1 MSQPLEDLPEPDR
14 REGAPHPRETAQLLG
29 QEAAEA
35 QFLAAEA
42 SGRRH
47 HAWLISGPEG
57 IGKATMAWRIAR
69 YLIAAPAQ
77 EAGLFGDGPAPA
89 DSLDI
94 APDHPVARRMA
105 ALSEPGLFL
114 LRRPWDPDR
123 KRLRQD
129 ITVDAARGL
138 QKFFGLSAA
147 EGGHRVVIVD
157 TADELN
163 TNAANALLKLI
174 EEPPSRATLLLVCH
188 RPSALLPTIRSRCRL
203 LRCAPLA
210 PDALAGA
217 LAQAGAEL
225 PEDPATAARLATLS
239 GGSAG
244 LAWDLLMQDGLDLD
258 RAVGALFASLPGQ
271 DRRAALKL
279 AERLG
284 PVAKAAERR
293 LLYRLVAQEIATLAR
308 TGAGA
313 STLENAGENA
323 PNWHQTL
330 APGPGAARHWAE
342 IHQSLG
348 ARLAHAEAVN
358 LDPHSVILDMVRR
371 IDEVAARA
379 GRP

>member
-1 MSQPLEDLPEPDR
+1 MSQPREDLPEPDR
-14 REGAPHPRETAQLLG
+14 REGAPHPRETPRLFG

-35 QFLAAEA
+35 EFLAAAA

-47 HAWLISGPEG
+47 HAWLIAGPEG
-57 IGKATMAWRIAR
+57 IGKATLAWRIAR
-69 YLIAAPAQ
+69 HLIATPAT
-77 EAGLFGDGPAPA
+77 EAGLFGDAPAPA
-89 DSLDI
+89 SLDV
-94 APDHPVARRMA
+94 APDHPVARRIA

-129 ITVDAARGL
+129 ITVEAARGL
-138 QKFFGLSAA
+138 QRFFGLSAA

-157 TADELN
+157 AADELN

-174 EEPPSRATLLLVCH
+174 EEPPARATLLMVCH

-203 LRCAPLA
+203 LRCAPLS
-210 PDALAGA
+210 PDALTRA
-217 LAQAGAEL
+217 LAQAGADL
-225 PEDPATAARLATLS
+225 PEGSEQMARLEHL
-239 GGSAG
+239 SAG
-244 LAWDLLMQDGLDLD
+244 SPGIAWDLLMQDGLELD
-258 RAVGALFASLPGQ
+258 RAVGMLFASLPGH

-279 AERLG
+279 ADRLG
-284 PVAKAAERR
+284 TAAKAPERR
-293 LLYRLVAQEIATLAR
+293 LFYRLLSQEIAAIAR
-308 TGAGA
+308 AGIVTPTDPLDPA
-313 STLENAGENA
+313 S
-323 PNWHQTL
+323 WRRTL